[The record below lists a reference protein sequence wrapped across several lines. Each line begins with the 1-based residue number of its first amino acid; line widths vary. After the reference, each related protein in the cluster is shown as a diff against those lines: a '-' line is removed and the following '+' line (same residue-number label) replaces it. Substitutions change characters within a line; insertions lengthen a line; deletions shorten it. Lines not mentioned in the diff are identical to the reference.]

1 VVPQFEESN
10 SRDQN
15 QKENDNRC
23 RNLPVFVSVK
33 KSCID
38 LDMCGGIKKERLD

>member
-1 VVPQFEESN
+1 VVPQFKESN

-15 QKENDNRC
+15 QKKNGNRR
-23 RNLPVFVSVK
+23 RNLPVFVSLK

-38 LDMCGGIKKERLD
+38 LDMCGAIKKERLD